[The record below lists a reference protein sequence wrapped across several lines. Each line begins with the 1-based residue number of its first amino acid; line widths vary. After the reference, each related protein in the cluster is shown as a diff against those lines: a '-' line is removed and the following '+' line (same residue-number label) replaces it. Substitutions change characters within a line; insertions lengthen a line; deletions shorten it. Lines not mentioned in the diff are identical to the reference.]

1 MGYYRGDYYRGDPG
15 LLSFLGKGVKF
26 VAGLAGL
33 GGGAPSATKIASKV
47 VAAMPG
53 AGAIIPAAKATVARV
68 GTVLAKHP
76 TATAAG
82 AAGTLGALGV
92 GAGMMMGSPSSTAMP
107 VGMHPGAMVG
117 GFGGATMRGYHISR
131 RTGAM
136 VRNRR
141 MRVTNPRALR
151 RAIRRANGFARL
163 AKRVLHFTSPRA
175 PRGRA
180 VFKKRTRKRA

>member
-1 MGYYRGDYYRGDPG
+1 MPYYRGDYYRGDPG
-15 LLSFLGKGVKF
+15 LLSFLGKGVKL
-26 VAGLAGL
+26 VGGLLGI
-33 GGGAPSATKIASKV
+33 GGGAPSAAKIASKV
-47 VAAMPG
+47 VAALPG
-53 AGAIIPAAKATVARV
+53 AGAIVPAAKATVTRV
-68 GTVLAKHP
+68 GAVLAKHP
-76 TATAAG
+76 TATAAA
-82 AAGTLGALGV
+82 AAGTVGALGT
-92 GAGMMMGSPSSTAMP
+92 AGMMSMGAPSVMNSLPAGG
-107 VGMHPGAMVG
+107 GMVPGM
-117 GFGGATMRGYHISR
+117 GAARGYHISR
-131 RTGAM
+131 RTGQM

>member
-26 VAGLAGL
+26 VSGLL
-33 GGGAPSATKIASKV
+33 GGTLGSGKSGVSVASKV
-47 VAAMPG
+47 VAALPG
-53 AGAIIPAAKATVARV
+53 AGAIVPAAKATATRI
-68 GTVLAKHP
+68 GAVLAKHP
-76 TATAAG
+76 TATAAA
-82 AAGTLGALGV
+82 AAGTVGALGT
-92 GAGMMMGSPSSTAMP
+92 AGMMMGAAPSMMNAVP
-107 VGMHPGAMVG
+107 VGMSGTGMGAMR
-117 GFGGATMRGYHISR
+117 GFHISKH
-131 RTGAM
+131 TGQM

>member
-1 MGYYRGDYYRGDPG
+1 MPYYRGDYYRGDPG
-15 LLSFLGKGVKF
+15 FLSFLGKGVKL
-26 VAGLAGL
+26 VGGLLGI
-33 GGGAPSATKIASKV
+33 GGGAPSASKIASKV
-47 VAAMPG
+47 VAALPG
-53 AGAIIPAAKATVARV
+53 AGAMVPAVKATATRV
-68 GTVLAKHP
+68 GAVLAKHP
-76 TATAAG
+76 TATAAA
-82 AAGTLGALGV
+82 AAGTVGALGT
-92 GAGMMMGSPSSTAMP
+92 AGMMGAMHPSVMNALP
-107 VGMHPGAMVG
+107 VGGGMMPGT
-117 GFGGATMRGYHISR
+117 GAMRGYHISR

-180 VFKKRTRKRA
+180 VFKKRTRKRV

>member
-15 LLSFLGKGVKF
+15 LLSFLGKGIKF
-26 VAGLAGL
+26 AAGLL
-33 GGGAPSATKIASKV
+33 GGTLGSGKSGVTIASKA
-47 VAAMPG
+47 VAALPG
-53 AGAIIPAAKATVARV
+53 AGAIIPAAKATIAKT
-68 GTVLAKHP
+68 GAFLAKHP
-76 TATAAG
+76 TATAAA
-82 AAGTLGALGV
+82 AAGTLGAV
-92 GAGMMMGSPSSTAMP
+92 GAGAGMLMGAPASTAMP
-107 VGMHPGAMVG
+107 VGMMPGGGMGAMR
-117 GFGGATMRGYHISR
+117 GFHISKH
-131 RTGAM
+131 TGQM

-180 VFKKRTRKRA
+180 VFKKRARKRT

>member
-15 LLSFLGKGVKF
+15 LLSFLGKGIKF

-53 AGAIIPAAKATVARV
+53 AGAIVPAAKATITRV

-92 GAGMMMGSPSSTAMP
+92 GAGMMMGSPASTMTP
-107 VGMHPGAMVG
+107 VGPTMG
-117 GFGGATMRGYHISR
+117 GYGGAAMRGYHVSK
-131 RTGAM
+131 RTGQM

-180 VFKKRTRKRA
+180 VFKKRTRKRT